1 MGLPIRMKNSKICLA
16 YLAKILIIGE
26 HYFDFLMTEYY
37 SIKLLCLD
45 HFRETKI
52 TWVGDQIAN
61 YCVNNKLK
69 TTFGKAQETLGAYE
83 KTMRYL
89 ANSLGKQVFR

>member
-1 MGLPIRMKNSKICLA
+1 M
-16 YLAKILIIGE
+16 
-26 HYFDFLMTEYY
+26 
-37 SIKLLCLD
+37 
-45 HFRETKI
+45 